1 MNLTPEERK
10 FFKDKFLLWKEDIQ
24 AFGEFFFPH
33 LLNRTSAAF
42 QKEIYRDLSKAYPF
56 SAYEVFRGGGKSTIG
71 LIIKPIHFALFKPL
85 GDISLIS
92 KSESFVLNE
101 INRKIKSEFENN
113 EKLIQFFG
121 NQKTEKWSESYF
133 VLKNGIAFEGMG
145 IGGQLR
151 GGRRGLIMLDDLEDE
166 ETAISEE
173 QRDKLRRRINKELI
187 PKLLPEAEMAY
198 FGTPI
203 HQLAY
208 IHQIITT
215 PDNGWHKRIYSAYVD
230 SKQEA
235 GKERWKEMFPH
246 DRLQMIKSTMGTNYF
261 SGEYLCNPI
270 ADENVPIKEGQIKTW
285 TKKPKKFS
293 CVLALDPA
301 YSEDSNS
308 DYKVAV
314 VVGTDEENNRY
325 LFAYVRTHAPQL
337 QYWDMVAILYR
348 QWKEHI
354 TAVGAPNGGGDKE
367 FFRGFTDYCIKNNI
381 MAPCELKNTF
391 TTATGDVKRNKK
403 ARVIAAL
410 QPHFERG
417 QYFIHPEH
425 MEARDELLTIGASRW
440 DDLVDAM
447 SYAESIIQ
455 PIYYETT
462 SYEDESIEQ
471 EKINHGDTGYGL

>member
-1 MNLTPEERK
+1 MNLTDEQRQ
-10 FFKDKFLLWKEDIQ
+10 FFKEKFRQLKEDIQ
-24 AFGEFFFPH
+24 YFAEFFFPH
-33 LLNRTSAAF
+33 LLNRASAPF
-42 QKEIYRDLSKAYPF
+42 QKEIYRDLAKAYPF

-71 LIIKPIHFALFKPL
+71 LIIKPIHFALFKPI

-101 INRKIKSEFENN
+101 INRKIKAEFENN

-230 SKQEA
+230 NKQTS
-235 GKERWKEMFPH
+235 GSERWGEMFPH
-246 DRLQMIKSTMGTNYF
+246 DRLQMIKATMGSNYF

-270 ADENVPIKEGQIKTW
+270 ADENVPIKEGQIKYW
-285 TKKPKKFS
+285 TKLPKSFS
-293 CVLALDPA
+293 CVLTLDPA
-301 YSEDSNS
+301 YSEDNTS

-314 VVGTDEENNRY
+314 VVGIDKEGNHY
-325 LFAYVRTHAPQL
+325 LFDYIRTHAPML
-337 QYWDMVAILYR
+337 QYWEQVATLYQ
-348 QWKEHI
+348 QWKKYI
-354 TAVGAPNGGGDKE
+354 TTVGAPNGGGDKE

-381 MAPCELKNTF
+381 PAPCELKNTF
-391 TTATGDVKRNKK
+391 TTATGDVRRNKK
-403 ARVIAAL
+403 SRVIAAL

-417 QYFIHPEH
+417 AYYIHPEH

-440 DDLVDAM
+440 DDLVDDM
-447 SYAESIIQ
+447 CYAESILQ
-455 PIYYETT
+455 PIYFDA
-462 SYEDESIEQ
+462 DEYTAGVEEEQ
-471 EKINHGDTGYGL
+471 KIDRGSTGYGD